1 MDKKENQK
9 EGNGKFENFSEELGA
24 RLSQLREQKGWTQE
38 DMAEKIGKCPQTVYR
53 YEYGLTEVPAK
64 ILSKYAKLFQVS
76 ADFLF
81 YGDNAENRASSRFD
95 SELPAG
101 VVENLLLNNRNGR
114 KK

>member
-38 DMAEKIGKCPQTVYR
+38 DMAEKIGKCPQT
-53 YEYGLTEVPAK
+53 GG
-64 ILSKYAKLFQVS
+64 LFQVS

-81 YGDNAENRASSRFD
+81 YGDNAEVVSKTQVRDLIQNFQR
-95 SELPAG
+95 EL
-101 VVENLLLNNRNGR
+101 L
-114 KK
+114 KIFS

>member
-81 YGDNAENRASSRFD
+81 YGDNAEVVSKTQVRDFIQNFQR
-95 SELPAG
+95 EL
-101 VVENLLLNNRNGR
+101 L
-114 KK
+114 KIFS